1 MINFDAL
8 VGLVVDLVGPGW
20 TWLDWWWTH
29 LSRIVRVRIPE
40 FQRTMRRLWM
50 QRVGGQP
57 WLTVATSHYLTLIQ
71 NQQVVPGRE
80 NWRCSVQRFLFPLL
94 VPSDP

>member
-20 TWLDWWWTH
+20 TWLDWWRTH
-29 LSRIVRVRIPE
+29 LARIVRVRIPE

-50 QRVGGQP
+50 QRVGVQP
-57 WLTVATSHYLTLIQ
+57 WFKPHTELPPLTIL
-71 NQQVVPGRE
+71 P
-80 NWRCSVQRFLFPLL
+80 
-94 VPSDP
+94 